1 MATLISR
8 KRLATAT
15 AAVLAT
21 LLAAGTIFVVR
32 HEWLRPTTVT
42 AYFATATSIYP
53 DDDVR
58 VAGVKVGRVT
68 TIQPDGPQ
76 VKLTLTIDHSV
87 RIPNDAKAV
96 LVAPNLVA
104 ARYIQLA
111 PAYRS
116 TGATMPDGA
125 VIPIER
131 TAVPVEWD
139 QVKDQLTRLATELGP
154 RSDLSTPSMAR
165 FIDSAAT
172 ALDGNGAK
180 LRKTL
185 AQLSGVADILARGGG
200 DIVETIRDLQT
211 LIAAL
216 RDSKAQIVEF
226 QDRFAT
232 LTSVLDGSRS
242 DLDGAL
248 KNLSTAVGEVQRF
261 ISGTRDGTA
270 EQIQRLANVTQNLVD
285 HRMDLEQVLHVSPT
299 ALVNTY
305 NMFDPRTGAAGGEFV
320 LNGTSDVT
328 RFLLC
333 GVDVLENVTATETSK
348 LCKLFLG
355 PAGDRINFNY
365 LPLPINPFQ
374 QATPPWQDLIY
385 SEARLQPGGEGPR
398 PQPPDLPPAVSAY
411 TGLPGDTPGANWP
424 PPPNPPPPPPTP
436 TVAPGPLPAARPP
449 S

>member
-385 SEARLQPGGEGPR
+385 SEARLQPGGEGPK

-424 PPPNPPPPPPTP
+424 PQPNPPPPPPTP
-436 TVAPGPLPAARPP
+436 TVAPGPPPAARPP